1 MSMLPILK
9 TKTKVACTRC
19 RRSKVKCSGGC
30 PCDKCAK
37 YNLECKYPKTEVKER
52 MTLSPGKLN
61 NSDNILSIAQE
72 GSNAN
77 ETNNMPFRLKD
88 DKDSPRF
95 QKYTL
100 SKNISTSYWR
110 YTHRFQ
116 NVLYLNFYKYN
127 LNKLPQE
134 MQKHVREPRIQF
146 YGWNMSGLQYVE
158 LSVMPKKPEFDFV
171 KIHESLVKY
180 YLDKINPLLGI
191 MNINFL
197 LYLLLRDHSIMET
210 NLEVPVKLHKEDTLL
225 LAMLHLIY
233 SISIRFIEFE
243 KVDGP
248 DKHMLKVEKSSF
260 EFAYHLLRSLSFD
273 IVSLELIRA
282 WLLVTFYLRVCH
294 TQRSCMAALDQANC
308 MARSM
313 GLHLSEMSELQEKK
327 LGKIDAKKVFWC
339 LYTFDQLYSIQIG
352 REAFW
357 SRKENITV
365 DIPTRDDTS
374 KSDECFPLPFYGM
387 LKLSLLAKDISE
399 MHVDGL
405 IFENKTIVIQK
416 LDKMYQWLFSN
427 GFFDNGDPLN
437 AIGNKNESFFREQV
451 LLQFYDISFCFYGPF
466 LQSYV
471 TKDFSS
477 AFVEVEGIIQC
488 WNGVL
493 HIFKAFK
500 KDLILKR
507 PWPLNIMLIFCVGIT
522 SLVMVNKE
530 LSAARATESYKQA
543 IELLSF
549 LANESVPSN
558 QFPMAIEALLAL
570 NQCSKLVQMKINEDL
585 ESMKM
590 INVGLGDEILRKRI
604 HELKEN
610 SEASLPYEKVKIS
623 KANESPCFQ
632 SNSANEE
639 ILEDYHNIFNE
650 IDWFGEISEGNL
662 FIEYDF
668 L

>member
-1 MSMLPILK
+1 MQ
-9 TKTKVACTRC
+9 
-19 RRSKVKCSGGC
+19 
-30 PCDKCAK
+30 
-37 YNLECKYPKTEVKER
+37 NNVKE
-52 MTLSPGKLN
+52 
-61 NSDNILSIAQE
+61 
-72 GSNAN
+72 
-77 ETNNMPFRLKD
+77 
-88 DKDSPRF
+88 PRV
-95 QKYTL
+95 QY
-100 SKNISTSYWR
+100 
-110 YTHRFQ
+110 
-116 NVLYLNFYKYN
+116 
-127 LNKLPQE
+127 
-134 MQKHVREPRIQF
+134 

-180 YLDKINPLLGI
+180 YSDKINPLLGI
-191 MNINFL
+191 MNMNFL
-197 LYLLLRDHSIMET
+197 LYLLMRDHSIMET

-225 LAMLHLIY
+225 LASLHLIY

-248 DKHMLKVEKSSF
+248 DKNMLKVEKSSF
-260 EFAYHLLRSLSFD
+260 EFAYHLLRGLSFE

-282 WLLVTFYLRVCH
+282 WLLATFYLRVCH

-308 MARSM
+308 MARNM
-313 GLHLSEMSELQEKK
+313 GLHLSEMSDLQEKS
-327 LGKIDAKKVFWC
+327 LGKIEVKKVFWC

-374 KSDECFPLPFYGM
+374 KSDECFLLPFYGM

-399 MHVDGL
+399 MYVDGL
-405 IFENKTIVIQK
+405 IFENQNIVIQK
-416 LDKMYQWLFSN
+416 LDDMYQWLSSN
-427 GFFDNGDPLN
+427 GFFDDEDPLN
-437 AIGNKNESFFREQV
+437 AVGNKNEFFFKKQV

-477 AFVEVEGIIQC
+477 PFVRVEGIIKC

-493 HIFKAFK
+493 DIFKDFK
-500 KDLILKR
+500 KNLILKR

-522 SLVMVNKE
+522 SLVMVDKG
-530 LSAARATESYKQA
+530 SYAVRATESYKQA

-549 LANESVPSN
+549 LANESVPTN

-604 HELKEN
+604 HELEEN
-610 SEASLPYEKVKIS
+610 SEASLPYKKVKIS
-623 KANESPCFQ
+623 KANESSCFE
-632 SNSANEE
+632 SNLTNEE
-639 ILEDYHNIFNE
+639 SLEDYHNIFNE
-650 IDWFGEISEGNL
+650 IDWFGDISEGNL

>member
-1 MSMLPILK
+1 
-9 TKTKVACTRC
+9 
-19 RRSKVKCSGGC
+19 
-30 PCDKCAK
+30 
-37 YNLECKYPKTEVKER
+37 
-52 MTLSPGKLN
+52 
-61 NSDNILSIAQE
+61 
-72 GSNAN
+72 
-77 ETNNMPFRLKD
+77 
-88 DKDSPRF
+88 
-95 QKYTL
+95 
-100 SKNISTSYWR
+100 
-110 YTHRFQ
+110 
-116 NVLYLNFYKYN
+116 
-127 LNKLPQE
+127 
-134 MQKHVREPRIQF
+134 
-146 YGWNMSGLQYVE
+146 
-158 LSVMPKKPEFDFV
+158 
-171 KIHESLVKY
+171 
-180 YLDKINPLLGI
+180 
-191 MNINFL
+191 
-197 LYLLLRDHSIMET
+197 
-210 NLEVPVKLHKEDTLL
+210 
-225 LAMLHLIY
+225 
-233 SISIRFIEFE
+233 
-243 KVDGP
+243 
-248 DKHMLKVEKSSF
+248 
-260 EFAYHLLRSLSFD
+260 
-273 IVSLELIRA
+273 
-282 WLLVTFYLRVCH
+282 
-294 TQRSCMAALDQANC
+294 MAALDQANC

-530 LSAARATESYKQA
+530 LSAARATES
-543 IELLSF
+543 
-549 LANESVPSN
+549 
-558 QFPMAIEALLAL
+558 
-570 NQCSKLVQMKINEDL
+570 
-585 ESMKM
+585 
-590 INVGLGDEILRKRI
+590 
-604 HELKEN
+604 
-610 SEASLPYEKVKIS
+610 
-623 KANESPCFQ
+623 
-632 SNSANEE
+632 
-639 ILEDYHNIFNE
+639 
-650 IDWFGEISEGNL
+650 
-662 FIEYDF
+662 
-668 L
+668 